1 MAYLMPII
9 TFMMLIIP
17 FIKHFYCKDCK
28 SYFSK
33 TTGDII
39 NPITLLNRCPYCH
52 SEDIVMT
59 KKANDFKEFIS
70 FIKFKIKR
78 L

>member
-1 MAYLMPII
+1 MAYLMTII

-33 TTGDII
+33 TMGDII
-39 NPITLLNRCPYCH
+39 NPINLLNRCPYCN

-59 KKANDFKEFIS
+59 KKNDFKEFLS